1 MRLLGHVEGQEVLI
15 LVDSGSVGTFVS
27 EQLAHKLQLSTISCP
42 TAQFIAADGS
52 PMACANRIPKLQ
64 WGVQGHLFV
73 SDAGI
78 LPLKCYDMIVGEDW
92 LEECSPMWVH
102 WKKKVM
108 KFTYLGKRITLF
120 GVQNETSKC
129 EAISARKLKGLIR
142 RGAVF
147 HCLEMKLLPLSA
159 NSQQQDMAVQ
169 SVQLSESSQVVPK
182 IKQLLSQY
190 THLFQEPTTL
200 PPQKNCDHHINLIP
214 GAQPMSVRPYRYT
227 PA

>member
-1 MRLLGHVEGQEVLI
+1 MQSHVG
-15 LVDSGSVGTFVS
+15 
-27 EQLAHKLQLSTISCP
+27 P
-42 TAQFIAADGS
+42 
-52 PMACANRIPKLQ
+52 
-64 WGVQGHLFV
+64 
-73 SDAGI
+73 
-78 LPLKCYDMIVGEDW
+78 
-92 LEECSPMWVH
+92 LEEEGDEIH
-102 WKKKVM
+102 
-108 KFTYLGKRITLF
+108 LGKRITLF

-142 RGAVF
+142 RGAVS

-182 IKQLLSQY
+182 NKQLLSQY

-200 PPQKNCDHHINLIP
+200 PPQRNCDHHINLIP
-214 GAQPMSVRPYRYT
+214 GAQPVSVRPYRYT